1 MKKILACLLFVIV
14 LCSSIGTI
22 GFSEDSLQLSEI
34 RDGIFSYSVPSN
46 WIATTSLMNG
56 YNYHYFF
63 AQREGS
69 ADGGYIMAFVADLGL
84 GESIPESTL
93 QVAYQS
99 FLEGLFPEGTNYTS
113 ESVIICDRPA
123 IVYSGDYN
131 VTGTTEI
138 VHGVSVEANG
148 CVLCVQYLNPLGT
161 LDENTDFFEEIMQ
174 TIKISSTPSS
184 ASVLD
189 ETTQNSRRNPADVG
203 EKIFV
208 TADGNGFTYTMS
220 IQVNDF
226 YRGNDYDK
234 LMAGEYA
241 PEPSVGYEMIAVD
254 VTVTFE
260 KIEAIDVNVAKTDDP
275 KVEVDAISSFESYS
289 STGMEY
295 DNVHYSVAG
304 QKELTSLYEGA
315 SSNGFF
321 QFEVEVNDP
330 APLLVYTPSWFDDE
344 KIWISLK

>member
-1 MKKILACLLFVIV
+1 MVNMGIC
-14 LCSSIGTI
+14 
-22 GFSEDSLQLSEI
+22 EDSLQLVEVN
-34 RDGIFSYSVPSN
+34 DGIFSYSVPSN

-84 GESIPESTL
+84 GESIPESML

-99 FLEGLFPEGTNYTS
+99 FVESVFKDGAEYTS
-113 ESVIICDRPA
+113 ESSMICDRPA
-123 IVYSGDYN
+123 LVYSGDYD
-131 VTGTTEI
+131 VSGVTEI
-138 VHGVSVEANG
+138 MHGLCVEASG
-148 CVLCVQYLNPLGT
+148 YVFCIQYLNPLGT
-161 LDENTDFFEEIMQ
+161 PDENTDFFEEIIQ

-330 APLLVYTPSWFDDE
+330 TPLLVYTPSWFDDE